1 MSQTILRVNTTIF
14 VAFVLVNLSLGQM
27 REGKFGIGFS
37 LSGNKMASD
46 LPTNDVSVGASL
58 DYTYAVIENWSLR
71 GSVALDGLKG
81 KNALGEKISSPVFS
95 ANFAASYEF
104 LPSARVNPFTF
115 LGFGVLYLNPVRNDQ
130 QALIGAGDQPWD
142 AALVGGFGV
151 DYFVDPIWSATLLV
165 RMSRLRQDKLEG
177 IRGGSSGDAY
187 IAVQIGF
194 RYYLYDFFSLRKA
207 LSPSRK

>member
-1 MSQTILRVNTTIF
+1 MSPTILRVGTTIS
-14 VAFVLVNLSLGQM
+14 VAFVLVNLSLAQM

-46 LPTNDVSVGASL
+46 LPANDVGVGASL

-71 GSVALDGLKG
+71 GSVALDGFKG
-81 KNALGEKISSPVFS
+81 KNGLGEKISSSVFT

-104 LPSARVNPFTF
+104 LPTARVNPFAF
-115 LGFGVLYLNPVRNDQ
+115 LGFGLLYLNPVRNDQ

-142 AALVGGFGV
+142 VALLGGFGV
-151 DYFVDPIWSATLLV
+151 DYFVDPIWSVTLLV
-165 RMSRLRQDKLEG
+165 RIARLRHDKLEG
-177 IRGGSSGDAY
+177 IRSGSSPDSYLVA
-187 IAVQIGF
+187 QIGF

-207 LSPSRK
+207 LSPSNK